1 MRHILSSIFL
11 GVSLLISGQVVGQI
25 KYQLKL
31 DENLK
36 TYHVYA
42 LSEKSY
48 KSPHNLISTAQITF
62 KVKSGSDF
70 KFTNLHSASE
80 SDVWDLNGVLKSP
93 SLAPSYTYYSV
104 GLQTM
109 GTSHYA
115 LKEGELIEL
124 FSFENTGIENPQIQ
138 LISETDVMVQNQ
150 KTTKINIGNQINLLG
165 VSSGLQ
171 NAYSGNTGESGVS
184 VLSLQEIYPNPAID
198 RLKVKWDNRLAE
210 EPSELSLQLID
221 ATTGI
226 TVQEESVD
234 PSYGKHEASVELK
247 SVKLGGYLLKLQSK
261 NFSSKALHV
270 VVTK

>member
-11 GVSLLISGQVVGQI
+11 GVSLLISGHVVGQI

-31 DENLK
+31 DDNLK
-36 TYHVYA
+36 TYHVYV

-48 KSPHNLISTAQITF
+48 SSHNLISTAQISF

-70 KFTNLHSASE
+70 KFTNLRSASE

-138 LISETDVMVQNQ
+138 LISESDVMVQNQ

-165 VSSGLQ
+165 KILV
-171 NAYSGNTGESGVS
+171 
-184 VLSLQEIYPNPAID
+184 
-198 RLKVKWDNRLAE
+198 
-210 EPSELSLQLID
+210 
-221 ATTGI
+221 
-226 TVQEESVD
+226 
-234 PSYGKHEASVELK
+234 
-247 SVKLGGYLLKLQSK
+247 
-261 NFSSKALHV
+261 
-270 VVTK
+270 

>member
-1 MRHILSSIFL
+1 MRHILSSILL
-11 GVSLLISGQVVGQI
+11 GVSLLVSGHVVGQI

-31 DENLK
+31 DDNLK
-36 TYHVYA
+36 TYHVYV

-48 KSPHNLISTAQITF
+48 PSPNNLISTAQITF

-70 KFTNLHSASE
+70 KLNNLRSS
-80 SDVWDLNGVLKSP
+80 SDSDIWDLNGVLKSP
-93 SLAPSYTYYSV
+93 SLAPTYTYYSV

-115 LKEGELIEL
+115 LQEGELVEL
-124 FSFENTGIENPQIQ
+124 FSFENTGTENPQIQ
-138 LISETDVMVQNQ
+138 LISESDVMVQNQ

-184 VLSLQEIYPNPAID
+184 VLSLQSIYPNPAID
-198 RLKVKWDNRLAE
+198 KLKVQWDNRLAE
-210 EPSELSLQLID
+210 EPSELKLQLID

-226 TVQEESVD
+226 TVQEEILD
-234 PSYGKHEASVELK
+234 PSYGKHEAGVDLLK
-247 SVKLGGYLLKLQSK
+247 VKLGGYLIKLQSK
-261 NFSSKALHV
+261 NFSSKAVHV

>member
-1 MRHILSSIFL
+1 
-11 GVSLLISGQVVGQI
+11 
-25 KYQLKL
+25 
-31 DENLK
+31 
-36 TYHVYA
+36 
-42 LSEKSY
+42 
-48 KSPHNLISTAQITF
+48 
-62 KVKSGSDF
+62 
-70 KFTNLHSASE
+70 
-80 SDVWDLNGVLKSP
+80 
-93 SLAPSYTYYSV
+93 
-104 GLQTM
+104 M

-138 LISETDVMVQNQ
+138 LISESDVMVQNQ

-165 VSSGLQ
+165 ENSGLK

-226 TVQEESVD
+226 TIQEESVD

-247 SVKLGGYLLKLQSK
+247 NVKLGGYLLKLQRK
-261 NFSSKALHV
+261 ELKALHV